1 MLLGLSPTSPPLS
14 GLLSGLHWLAH
25 SQTGLAALRCGS
37 HALTKPSKLGPIRA
51 TDPPSH
57 FFYLKFFFVTNN
69 VYIEKPEIADHNILD
84 EDDIK
89 SIASFPD
96 LEWTF
101 STTSLVTFTKVLSSK
116 MGRGAPHAAW
126 VVSQMPS
133 QAVWASFWT
142 FSWFL
147 ISVFRNYDG

>member
-1 MLLGLSPTSPPLS
+1 MAATLLQNPANWDQLERRI
-14 GLLSGLHWLAH
+14 H
-25 SQTGLAALRCGS
+25 QV
-37 HALTKPSKLGPIRA
+37 I
-51 TDPPSH
+51 
-57 FFYLKFFFVTNN
+57 FFIWSFFVTNN

-116 MGRGAPHAAW
+116 MGRGAPHTAW
-126 VVSQMPS
+126 VVSKVPAKLFGPLFGHS
-133 QAVWASFWT
+133 HGFWYLYFAT
-142 FSWFL
+142 MMDRPPHLSDIFHRGLLRIVVACHPDLSEAAL
-147 ISVFRNYDG
+147 S